1 MISTAQAY
9 LEKRDQFEWDKPE
22 KYNFVRDTVGKW
34 AEVQPNATALHWT
47 NAQGDSFKRS
57 YQDLMEDAAKAA
69 AVLKSAGIGR
79 GDTVLAIMS
88 REARWWEIILG
99 CIQIGA
105 IVSPGTVQLKPKDIA
120 YRLEAANAKAII
132 TNDGLLSIVDEG
144 AAKIQWA
151 GKKINVDSTHKNGWS
166 SYEAMRDSVEPDF
179 EVADTDSGETSLC
192 YFTSGTT
199 GQPKLTVHRHDYP
212 LGHKATG
219 AFWIDGKPGDLV
231 WNLSDTGWAKAAWTS
246 LFAPWVVGAGVFA
259 LHSAAFDVD
268 QTLEWLKKYDVTTLC
283 APPTVYRML
292 VRMDISDV
300 KLKGLTRCVSAGEP
314 LNPEVI
320 DLWKKQTDLKIYE
333 GYGQTE
339 TVLLCGNF
347 NGMESKA
354 GSMGLPAPGVDLQ
367 VIDHDG
373 NILPADEEGDIAV
386 NVSDG
391 MKPQG
396 MFSCYLNDEKRTAG
410 VYKGDNWYLTG
421 DRAMRDS
428 DGYFWF
434 VGRADDV
441 ILSSGYRIG
450 PFEVESVLFEHET
463 VAESAVVASPDD
475 TRGEVVKAFIILAKG
490 VQPSEELKTELQQY
504 VKNSTAPYKYPRKIE
519 FVETLPKTI
528 SGKIKRK
535 ELKMAEWGQ
544 S

>member
-1 MISTAQAY
+1 MINIAQKY
-9 LEKRDQFEWDKPE
+9 LEDRETFQWDRPE
-22 KYNFVRDTVGKW
+22 KYNFVGDTISAW
-34 AEVQPNATALHWT
+34 AQSQPDAIALHWT
-47 NAQGDSFKRS
+47 NSEGNEFKRS
-57 YQDLMEDAAKAA
+57 FSQLREDAARAA
-69 AVLKSAGIGR
+69 GVLKAAGIGR

-88 REARWWEIILG
+88 REARWWEIVLG

-120 YRLEAANAKAII
+120 YRLEAAKAKAII
-132 TNDGLLSIVDEG
+132 TNDALLDIVDDG
-144 AAKIQWA
+144 IAKVNWP
-151 GKKINVDSTHKNGWS
+151 GVRINVDAGERANWL
-166 SYEAMRDSVEPDF
+166 SYEALRKSSEPDF
-179 EVADTDSGETSLC
+179 QVADTPADSAALC

-219 AFWIDGKPGDLV
+219 SHWLAAKPGDMV
-231 WNLSDTGWAKAAWTS
+231 WNLSDTGWAKAAWSS
-246 LFAPWVVGAGVFA
+246 LFAPWMVGAGVFA
-259 LHSAAFDVD
+259 LHCASFDAE
-268 QTLEWLKKYDVTTLC
+268 QTLEWLEKYEITTLC
-283 APPTVYRML
+283 APPTVYRIL
-292 VRMDISDV
+292 VRRDISDA
-300 KLKGLTRCVSAGEP
+300 KLKSLSRCVSAGEP

-320 DLWKKQTDLKIYE
+320 DLWRTQTGLRIYE

-347 NGMESKA
+347 DGMESKA
-354 GSMGLPAPGVDLQ
+354 GSMGLPAPGISLQ
-367 VIDHDG
+367 VIDHEG
-373 NILPADEEGDIAV
+373 NIVDPEQEGDIAIDI
-386 NVSDG
+386 SPSK
-391 MKPQG
+391 KPQG
-396 MFSCYLNDEKRTAG
+396 MFACYLDDEVRTAS
-410 VYKGDNWYLTG
+410 VYKGDWYLTG
-421 DRAMRDS
+421 DRAMRDQ

-450 PFEVESVLFEHET
+450 PFEVESVLFEHEA
-463 VAESAVVASPDD
+463 VAESAVVASPDE

-490 VQPSEELKTELQQY
+490 VEPTEALKEELQRY

-519 FVETLPKTI
+519 FVESLPKTI

-535 ELKMAEWGQ
+535 ELKMQEWEQ

>member
-1 MISTAQAY
+1 MLESAKEY
-9 LEKRDQFEWDKPE
+9 LEKRAQFEWDKPE
-22 KYNFVRDTVGKW
+22 YYNFVGDTLKGW
-34 AEVQPNATALHWT
+34 AQSQPEATALYWT
-47 NAQGDSFKRS
+47 HPDGREIVRNYNQ
-57 YQDLMEDAAKAA
+57 LVEDAAHAA
-69 AVLKSAGIGR
+69 AVLKSAGVGR

-88 REARWWEIILG
+88 REARWWEIVLA

-132 TNDGLLSIVDEG
+132 TNDNLVEIVDEG
-144 AAKIQWA
+144 AAKLGWS
-151 GKKINVDSTHKNGWS
+151 GCKINVDGKKPDGWL
-166 SYEAMRDSVEPDF
+166 SYEQMRSGVEPDF
-179 EVADTDSGETSLC
+179 EIAKTRADEASLC

-212 LGHKATG
+212 LGHQLTG
-219 AFWIDGKPGDLV
+219 EFWIAAKPGDLI

-259 LHSAAFDVD
+259 LHSEAFDVD
-268 QTLEWLKKYDVTTLC
+268 QTLDWLTKYNVTTLC
-283 APPTVYRML
+283 APPTVYRMF
-292 VRMDISDV
+292 VRMNISNV
-300 KLKGLTRCVSAGEP
+300 KLKALKRCVSAGEP

-320 DLWKKQTDLKIYE
+320 DLWNEQTGMKIYE

-347 NGMESKA
+347 DGMESKT
-354 GSMGLPAPGVDLQ
+354 GSMGLPSPGVDLQ
-367 VIDHDG
+367 VIGHDG
-373 NILPADEEGDIAV
+373 NILAADQEGDIAV
-386 NVSDG
+386 NILPEA
-391 MKPQG
+391 KPLG
-396 MFSCYLNDEKRTAG
+396 MFDGYKNDEERTAA
-410 VYKGDNWYLTG
+410 VYKHDKWYLTG
-421 DRAMRDS
+421 DRAMRDA

-450 PFEVESVLFEHET
+450 PFEVESVLFEHEA
-463 VAESAVVASPDD
+463 VAESAVIASPDE

-490 VQPSEELKTELQQY
+490 FEPSDDLKTELQQY
-504 VKNSTAPYKYPRKIE
+504 VKESTAPYKYPRKIE

-535 ELKMAEWGQ
+535 ELKTAEWEKA
-544 S
+544 